1 MEGSDG
7 GRKGVMGEGEEEGND
22 EERVKEEGVMGR
34 GSDGGEGEEE
44 QKE

>member
-1 MEGSDG
+1 
-7 GRKGVMGEGEEEGND
+7 MGEGEEEGND